1 MPTSSTPAFDDK
13 RGILSRLE
21 RHVLDLGC
29 GNRKRRPDFGGRGL
43 LDNSSHLLGHIEVE
57 YRLVTLPAGSW
68 GAGASRASR
77 RASR

>member
-21 RHVLDLGC
+21 RHVLD
-29 GNRKRRPDFGGRGL
+29 
-43 LDNSSHLLGHIEVE
+43 HLLGHIEVE
-57 YRLVTLPAGSW
+57 YRLVSLPAGSW